1 MNHKNFHVKE
11 VKWEDVHK
19 DNFGNIKFRKNRNSI
34 KKFIKLIILI
44 IIAVFS
50 GVISSKLTI
59 ERKYKQFSEFR
70 DEKLQNNNLR
80 EASVQELSNTVSKV
94 ADKVAPSIV
103 GIMEKSMNST
113 ENKCDFKGSGV
124 IFSSDGY
131 ILTNTH
137 IVDSLG
143 EIEVKLANSPNCLKA
158 KLIGKDEVSDIAV
171 MKIEAR
177 NLPKATFADSSK
189 VQIGDIAI
197 SIGNPMGEQFPGN
210 VALGIISGCSQRVSG
225 VDGTYQLLQ
234 TDASINYT
242 NSGGVLCNKQG
253 EVIGINSV
261 DLNNKKVSGIGF
273 AIASNEVKIIASEIT
288 KYGKVKKATMG
299 INGRAVVSGDKNKV
313 KGVYISEVVKGSA
326 AEKSGIRPTD
336 IIVKLDNK
344 VISKFKDI
352 ENILESH
359 KIGDNIKC
367 SILRGEK
374 LIDLNVTI

>member
-11 VKWEDVHK
+11 VKWEDVHQ

-34 KKFIKLIILI
+34 KKFIKLIIFI
-44 IIAVFS
+44 IIAVLS

-59 ERKYKQFSEFR
+59 ERKYKQFNEFR
-70 DEKLQNNNLR
+70 DEKLQNNNLN

-113 ENKCDFKGSGV
+113 ENKYDFKGSGV

-143 EIEVKLANSPNCLKA
+143 EIDVKLANSPNCLKA

-197 SIGNPMGEQFPGN
+197 SMGNPMGEQFPGN

-225 VDGTYQLLQ
+225 ADGTYQLLQ

-242 NSGGVLCNKQG
+242 NSGGALCNKQG
-253 EVIGINSV
+253 EIIGINSV

-273 AIASNEVKIIASEIT
+273 AIASNEVKIIVSEIT

-299 INGRAVVSGDKNKV
+299 INGRSVVSGDKNKV

>member
-11 VKWEDVHK
+11 VKWEDVHQ

-34 KKFIKLIILI
+34 KKFIKLIIFI
-44 IIAVFS
+44 IIAIFS

-59 ERKYKQFSEFR
+59 ERKYKQFNEFR
-70 DEKLQNNNLR
+70 DEKLQNNNLN

-113 ENKCDFKGSGV
+113 ENKYDFKGSGV

-143 EIEVKLANSPNCLKA
+143 EIDVKLANSPNCLKA
-158 KLIGKDEVSDIAV
+158 KFIGKDEVSDIAI

-177 NLPKATFADSSK
+177 NLPKANFADSSK

-197 SIGNPMGEQFPGN
+197 SMGNPVGEQFPGN

-242 NSGGVLCNKQG
+242 NSGGALCNKQG
-253 EVIGINSV
+253 EIIGINSV

-273 AIASNEVKIIASEIT
+273 AIASNEVKIIANEII

-299 INGRAVVSGDKNKV
+299 ISGKAVVSGDKNNI

-326 AEKSGIRPTD
+326 ADKSGIRPTD

-374 LIDLNVTI
+374 IIDLNVTI

>member
-113 ENKCDFKGSGV
+113 ENKYDFKGSGV

>member
-11 VKWEDVHK
+11 VKWEDVHQ

-34 KKFIKLIILI
+34 KKFIKLIIFI

-59 ERKYKQFSEFR
+59 ERKYKQFNEFR
-70 DEKLQNNNLR
+70 DEKLQNNNLN

-113 ENKCDFKGSGV
+113 ENKYDFKGSGV

-143 EIEVKLANSPNCLKA
+143 EIDVKLANSPNCLKA

-197 SIGNPMGEQFPGN
+197 SMGNPMGEQFPGN
-210 VALGIISGCSQRVSG
+210 VALGIISGCSQRGSG

-242 NSGGVLCNKQG
+242 NSGGALCNKQG
-253 EVIGINSV
+253 EIIGINSV

-273 AIASNEVKIIASEIT
+273 AIASNEVKIIVSEIT

>member
-11 VKWEDVHK
+11 VKWEDVHQ

-34 KKFIKLIILI
+34 KKFIKLIIFI

-59 ERKYKQFSEFR
+59 ERKYKQFNEFR
-70 DEKLQNNNLR
+70 DEKLQNNNLN

-113 ENKCDFKGSGV
+113 ENKYDFKGSGV

-143 EIEVKLANSPNCLKA
+143 EIDVKLANSPNCLKA

-197 SIGNPMGEQFPGN
+197 SMGNPMGEQFPGN

-242 NSGGVLCNKQG
+242 NSGGALCNKQG
-253 EVIGINSV
+253 EIIGINSV

-273 AIASNEVKIIASEIT
+273 AIASNEVKIIVSEIT

-299 INGRAVVSGDKNKV
+299 INGRSVVSGDKNKV